1 MISLID
7 RMLRPLPGLLFALLV
22 AGAAWLVSTLYGGPI
37 MLYALLFGM
46 AGHVLARG
54 QRYEAGLQLSAKTLL
69 RLGVALLGTRITLDQ
84 IATLGWETIAIVVA
98 AVAVT
103 MTLGQVIA
111 RAAGMDKSF
120 SAVSA
125 TAVSI
130 CGVSAALTA
139 ASVVPRTPHLERG
152 TVVACL
158 TVTALSTI
166 AMVAYPLISTT
177 LGLDATTGGVFLGA
191 TIHDVAQVVGA
202 GYMLSPQHGD
212 AAVVTKLLR
221 VGLLAPVVVALAI
234 LSANWTRS
242 TATRRRDWR
251 GWLRLMA
258 LPWFLTVFIVIVLLH
273 SARLLPEPIFD
284 AGRVASQ
291 SLLVLAIAAL
301 GLRTSLGSLLEVGW
315 RPVAVMVVQT
325 LLLAG
330 FVLGALLLT
339 GH

>member
-1 MISLID
+1 MFD
-7 RMLRPLPGLLFALLV
+7 RLSSTFPGLVLATGVAL
-22 AGAAWLVSTLYGGPI
+22 ASWLVSTVYGGPI

-46 AGHVLARG
+46 ALHIFGKREA
-54 QRYEAGLQLSAKTLL
+54 YESGLQLSAKTLL
-69 RLGVALLGTRITLDQ
+69 RLGVALLGARITIDQ
-84 IATLGWETIAIVVA
+84 IATLGWETIAIVIA

-103 MTLGQVIA
+103 MALGQWLA
-111 RAAGMDKSF
+111 RNAGMDKSF
-120 SAVSA
+120 AAVSA

-166 AMVAYPLISTT
+166 AMVVYPLIATA
-177 LGLDATTGGVFLGA
+177 LGLDARTGGVFLGA

-202 GYMLSPQHGD
+202 GYMLSPEHGD

-221 VGLLAPVVVALAI
+221 VALLAPVVIALAI
-234 LSANWTRS
+234 VSARWASAAQTG
-242 TATRRRDWR
+242 AKRDWR
-251 GWLRLMA
+251 GWLKLLS
-258 LPWFLTVFIVIVLLH
+258 LPWFLTLFLVIVALH
-273 SARLLPEPIFD
+273 SARILPEPIFD
-284 AGRVASQ
+284 AGRITSQ
-291 SLLVLAIAAL
+291 ALLVLAIAAL

-315 RPVAVMVVQT
+315 KPVAVMVLQT
-325 LLLAG
+325 LLLGG
-330 FVLGALLLT
+330 FVLAALLLL

>member
-1 MISLID
+1 MSLTESL
-7 RMLRPLPGLLFALLV
+7 LRHAPGLFLAAGVALASWLV
-22 AGAAWLVSTLYGGPI
+22 AAVYGGPI

-46 AGHVLARG
+46 ACHVFGKRAA
-54 QRYEAGLQLSAKTLL
+54 YENGLQLSAKTLL
-69 RLGVALLGTRITLDQ
+69 RLGVALLGARITIDQ
-84 IATLGWETIAIVVA
+84 IATLGIETIAIVIA

-103 MTLGQVIA
+103 MILGQFLA
-111 RAAGMDKSF
+111 RNAGMDKSF
-120 SAVSA
+120 AAVSA

-166 AMVAYPLISTT
+166 AMVVYPLIAAA
-177 LGLDATTGGVFLGA
+177 LGLDARTGGVFLGA

-202 GYMLSPQHGD
+202 GYMLSPEHGE

-221 VGLLAPVVVALAI
+221 VALLAPVVVALAV
-234 LSANWTRS
+234 LSARWASAAQTS
-242 TATRRRDWR
+242 AKRDWR
-251 GWLRLMA
+251 GWLKLLS
-258 LPWFLTVFIVIVLLH
+258 LPWFLTMFLVIVALH
-273 SARLLPEPIFD
+273 SARILPEAVFD

-291 SLLVLAIAAL
+291 ALLVLAIAAL

-315 RPVAVMVVQT
+315 KPVAVMVLQT
-325 LLLAG
+325 LLLGG
-330 FVLGALLLT
+330 FVLAALLLV